1 MILRRSEHRKERER
15 FTEAKRK
22 RVREKKLS
30 KGRSKGTYDD
40 AFHLEEPFE
49 VKDLET
55 ANSCEK
61 DSLYD

>member
-1 MILRRSEHRKERER
+1 VN
-15 FTEAKRK
+15 TEKRK
-22 RVREKKLS
+22 KGLLKQSGNESGKRS
-30 KGRSKGTYDD
+30 FFKGRRKGTHDD